1 MSLLGW
7 IRRGR
12 SVRGQALVETA
23 IALPII
29 LLLSLATYD
38 VGRALFAHIALTQ
51 ATQEGA
57 LYAAYQPFPASD
69 VIARVNTSSGADWVT
84 GATVTATCTTSPAP
98 GEVVVRSTYEL
109 PVISPPAWALFGS
122 TVTLAVEIT
131 GTNFN
136 GACS

>member
-1 MSLLGW
+1 MSRLRSIL
-7 IRRGR
+7 RGR
-12 SVRGQALVETA
+12 SPRGQALVETA

-69 VIARVNTSSGADWVT
+69 VIARVKTSSGAEWVT
-84 GATVTATCTTSPAP
+84 GATVTASCTSSPAP
-98 GEVVVRSTYEL
+98 GQIVVHSTYEL

-122 TVTLAVEIT
+122 TVTLGVEIT
-131 GTNFN
+131 ATNFK